1 MKKHKAGTND
11 SAAYRADIAGNPESY
26 SCHDSPDGSRR
37 RAGHSMALWENYAI
51 SIIES
56 VGAYRSKSVLSLSFH
71 RVFDSAFQGVRMA
84 AAFSDANNKQEAPSR
99 ANSKHIVAG
108 KFTHKPAPKQQG
120 PAGVDAN
127 QGVESTAASR
137 PEVLQKRVLNVSST
151 SALAVSEQIDPCSGD
166 PNFMTSLARG
176 LAVIQAFSQ
185 RQCELTVSQISGK
198 TGFSRAAV
206 RRCLYTLAKL
216 GFAASD
222 DSRHF
227 HLRPRVL
234 ALGHSYISSM
244 PLAAMAQPILE
255 NVSHILH
262 ESCSIATLDRTDIV
276 YIARA
281 NVTRIMSIDLVVGS
295 RLPAFCT
302 SMGRILMA
310 DLPAEKLDEF
320 LAHAEFKRYT
330 ERTVANAERLRQILR
345 LVQRNGYCIVDQELE
360 SGLRS
365 MAVPIR
371 DSAGR
376 VVAALNVGAHAQRVS
391 IQDLQVRF
399 LPHLNAAAQ
408 ELSRC

>member
-1 MKKHKAGTND
+1 
-11 SAAYRADIAGNPESY
+11 
-26 SCHDSPDGSRR
+26 
-37 RAGHSMALWENYAI
+37 
-51 SIIES
+51 
-56 VGAYRSKSVLSLSFH
+56 
-71 RVFDSAFQGVRMA
+71 MA
-84 AAFSDANNKQEAPSR
+84 AAFSDPGSR
-99 ANSKHIVAG
+99 QHASNVAASKHVGQAR
-108 KFTHKPAPKQQG
+108 PATKQQLPRRPDAKHPVPGGTGSKQALSSRTDSQRPVPGG
-120 PAGVDAN
+120 PGSKQLVPN
-127 QGVESTAASR
+127 KPVSNE
-137 PEVLQKRVLNVSST
+137 LVSSKPGSNALPAAPVT
-151 SALAVSEQIDPCSGD
+151 VSAQIDEYSGD

-185 RQCELTVSQISGK
+185 RQRELTVSQISAK

-244 PLAAMAQPILE
+244 PLAAMAQPVLE

-302 SMGRILMA
+302 SMGRVLMA
-310 DLPAEKLDEF
+310 ELPAEKLDEF
-320 LAHAEFKRYT
+320 LARVEFKRYT
-330 ERTVANAERLRQILR
+330 DRTVANAEKLRQILR

-376 VVAALNVGAHAQRVS
+376 VVASLNVGAHAQRVS

-399 LPHLNAAAQ
+399 LPHLKAATQ
-408 ELSRC
+408 ELCLIVR

>member
-1 MKKHKAGTND
+1 
-11 SAAYRADIAGNPESY
+11 
-26 SCHDSPDGSRR
+26 
-37 RAGHSMALWENYAI
+37 
-51 SIIES
+51 
-56 VGAYRSKSVLSLSFH
+56 
-71 RVFDSAFQGVRMA
+71 MA
-84 AAFSDANNKQEAPSR
+84 AIISRPSSLQRASSKPASKQQVTTKVGSKPQIPVVAVTKNHITGGKAASGQDPSISVVSNAPPAAPS
-99 ANSKHIVAG
+99 
-108 KFTHKPAPKQQG
+108 T
-120 PAGVDAN
+120 
-127 QGVESTAASR
+127 
-137 PEVLQKRVLNVSST
+137 VSM
-151 SALAVSEQIDPCSGD
+151 QIDQCGGD

-176 LAVIQAFSQ
+176 LAVIQAFTQ
-185 RQCELTVSQISGK
+185 RQRELTVSQISVK

-216 GFAASD
+216 GFAATD

-302 SMGRILMA
+302 SMGRVLMA

-320 LAHAEFKRYT
+320 LAGIEFKRYT
-330 ERTVANAERLRQILR
+330 ERTVVLAERLRQILR
-345 LVQRNGYCIVDQELE
+345 LVQRNGFSVVDQELE

-365 MAVPIR
+365 MAVPVR

-376 VVAALNVGAHAQRVS
+376 VVAALNVGTHAQRVS

-399 LPHLNAAAQ
+399 LPHLKAAAE
-408 ELSRC
+408 ELSLTAR

>member
-1 MKKHKAGTND
+1 MTA
-11 SAAYRADIAGNPESY
+11 
-26 SCHDSPDGSRR
+26 
-37 RAGHSMALWENYAI
+37 AI
-51 SIIES
+51 SDPRARQEVPS
-56 VGAYRSKSVLSLSFH
+56 GPASKRQVS
-71 RVFDSAFQGVRMA
+71 G
-84 AAFSDANNKQEAPSR
+84 
-99 ANSKHIVAG
+99 
-108 KFTHKPAPKQQG
+108 KPAPKQQVQSG
-120 PAGVDAN
+120 LALKQHMPNRTDSKN
-127 QGVESTAASR
+127 QVPSGSLSRQQAPSR
-137 PEVLQKRVLNVSST
+137 PASQQVLLGKPDSNASVGPLLT
-151 SALAVSEQIDPCSGD
+151 MSAQIDGYSGD

-185 RQCELTVSQISGK
+185 RQRELTVSQISAK
-198 TGFSRAAV
+198 TELSRAAV

-216 GFAASD
+216 GFAATD

-244 PLAAMAQPILE
+244 PLAAMAQPVLE

-302 SMGRILMA
+302 SMGRVLMA
-310 DLPAEKLDEF
+310 ALPADKLDEF
-320 LAHAEFKRYT
+320 LVRVEFKRFT
-330 ERTVANAERLRQILR
+330 DRTVANAEKLRQILR
-345 LVQRNGYCIVDQELE
+345 LVQRNGYSIVDQELE

-365 MAVPIR
+365 MAVPIH

-399 LPHLNAAAQ
+399 LPHLKAAAQ
-408 ELSRC
+408 ELCLVVR

>member
-1 MKKHKAGTND
+1 MFA
-11 SAAYRADIAGNPESY
+11 
-26 SCHDSPDGSRR
+26 SRGIR
-37 RAGHSMALWENYAI
+37 MTAAI
-51 SIIES
+51 SDPRARQEVPS
-56 VGAYRSKSVLSLSFH
+56 GPASKRQVS
-71 RVFDSAFQGVRMA
+71 G
-84 AAFSDANNKQEAPSR
+84 
-99 ANSKHIVAG
+99 
-108 KFTHKPAPKQQG
+108 KPAPKQQVQSG
-120 PAGVDAN
+120 LALKQHQPNRTDSKN
-127 QGVESTAASR
+127 QVPSGSLSRQQAPSR
-137 PEVLQKRVLNVSST
+137 PASPQVLLGKPDSNASVGLLLT
-151 SALAVSEQIDPCSGD
+151 MSAQIDEYNGD

-185 RQCELTVSQISGK
+185 RQRELTVSQISAK

-216 GFAASD
+216 GFAATD
-222 DSRHF
+222 DNRHF

-244 PLAAMAQPILE
+244 PLAAMAQPVLE

-310 DLPAEKLDEF
+310 ELPADKLDEF
-320 LAHAEFKRYT
+320 LVRVEFKRFT
-330 ERTVANAERLRQILR
+330 DRTVANAEKLRQILR
-345 LVQRNGYCIVDQELE
+345 LVQRNGYSIVDQELE

-365 MAVPIR
+365 MAVPIH

-399 LPHLNAAAQ
+399 LPHLKAAAQ
-408 ELSRC
+408 ELRLVVR

>member
-1 MKKHKAGTND
+1 MPF
-11 SAAYRADIAGNPESY
+11 SSQ
-26 SCHDSPDGSRR
+26 SPFNRG
-37 RAGHSMALWENYAI
+37 GHSTAPNQIPARP
-51 SIIES
+51 IIEIS
-56 VGAYRSKSVLSLSFH
+56 GAYRSTSCNLYHFIRFVMVVS
-71 RVFDSAFQGVRMA
+71 REIRMA
-84 AAFSDANNKQEAPSR
+84 ATFSDTRSRQQASTRPASKQLDSRQQVTSKPGSKRPGHAGLGSKQEVR
-99 ANSKHIVAG
+99 
-108 KFTHKPAPKQQG
+108 
-120 PAGVDAN
+120 
-127 QGVESTAASR
+127 STSASR
-137 PEVLQKRVLNVSST
+137 PEVLRKRVWNPLPASVLT
-151 SALAVSEQIDPCSGD
+151 VSEQINQHTGD

-176 LAVIQAFSQ
+176 LAVIQAFSERQ
-185 RQCELTVSQISGK
+185 RELTVSQISAK

-222 DSRHF
+222 DGTHF

-302 SMGRILMA
+302 SMGRVLMA
-310 DLPAEKLDEF
+310 DLPPEKLDEF
-320 LAHAEFKRYT
+320 LARVEFKRYT
-330 ERTVANAERLRQILR
+330 VRTVANAEKLRQILR

-399 LPHLNAAAQ
+399 LPHLKSAAQ
-408 ELSRC
+408 ELSLVGR